1 MFKKQEWWKVF
12 LLSVVTGGLYCTYYW
27 YAIYRDVNKM
37 ENNSEESNSVSY
49 ILYLLLDIFTG
60 SLAGL
65 VFMMIYYKKACAI
78 AKKNSITLKPRSVII
93 YALIMYVPILSF
105 VVLVK
110 NHNKL
115 IDAYEKGTVIEV
127 EGTVY

>member
-12 LLSVVTGGLYCTYYW
+12 LLSIVTGGVYCTYYW

-37 ENNSEESNSVSY
+37 ENNSEESNSIPY

-78 AKKNSITLKPRSVII
+78 AEKNSITLKPRSAII
-93 YALIMYVPILSF
+93 YALIMYIPILSF

-127 EGTVY
+127 ESTVY